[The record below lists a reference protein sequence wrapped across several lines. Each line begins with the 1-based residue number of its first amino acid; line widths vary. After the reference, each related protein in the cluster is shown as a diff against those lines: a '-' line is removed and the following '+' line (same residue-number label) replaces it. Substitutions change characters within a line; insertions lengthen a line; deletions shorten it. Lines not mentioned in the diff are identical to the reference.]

1 MPKLLFLYLAR
12 RVFITAIVVQV
23 ALTIPVVLTALFHQ
37 LPPAALRGG
46 LVWPAFVGTMP
57 TVSYIALPMAIGVA
71 AALEFS
77 RMSSEGMMAVLYSL
91 RLSIWAICLP
101 ALACAAV
108 FTVVGYLISCWIAPA
123 NIGTMHDVIN
133 VIRNTLNHRMLE
145 AGQFYTFADAQRT
158 IYLERWET
166 PDIATGVFIRQFSAE
181 KDQEETINAARAEF
195 RRNESSVVMI
205 LSNGSIQSRSP
216 NSDRV
221 RVAHFDEYAISLP
234 MQGTKGLPPRAWK
247 GVFELP
253 FFEFI
258 AYGKLAVWDKRIF
271 AEWVSEATKRLVI
284 PFLALSHTLLG
295 IGLVVT
301 VASATGRRATAATAV
316 IAAIPIAHVA
326 VLIAAE
332 TLVRLNAKLWV
343 LIVAMVLAECICGFW
358 LIQRQQGGLALWRRR
373 SSPAERLAPAE

>member
-12 RVFITAIVVQV
+12 RVFITAIVVQI

-37 LPPAALRGG
+37 LPPAAMRGG
-46 LVWPAFVGTMP
+46 LIWPAFVGTMP

-91 RLSIWAICLP
+91 RLSIWRICMP
-101 ALACAAV
+101 ALACAAI
-108 FTVVGYLISCWIAPA
+108 FTMFGYLLSCWIAPM
-123 NIGTMHDVIN
+123 NVGTMHDVIN
-133 VIRNTLNHRMLE
+133 VIRHTLNHRMLE
-145 AGQFYTFADAQRT
+145 AGQFYTFEESRRT

-166 PDIATGVFIRQFSAE
+166 PDIATGVFIRQYSAD
-181 KDQEETINAARAEF
+181 KDQEETIDAARAEF
-195 RRNESSVVMI
+195 RRNEASVVMI

-234 MQGTKGLPPRAWK
+234 MQGTEGLPPRPWK

-253 FFEFI
+253 FLDFI

-271 AEWVSEATKRLVI
+271 AEWMSEATKRFVI

-316 IAAIPIAHVA
+316 IAVIPVAHVA

-332 TLVRLNAKLWV
+332 TLLRLNAGLWV
-343 LIVAMVLAECICGFW
+343 VIVGMVLSEIAVGVF
-358 LIQRQQGGLALWRRR
+358 LIQRQQGGLVAFRR
-373 SSPAERLAPAE
+373 SRPATRLAPAE